1 MVRGDKPGQTRFF
14 LGVVVVSFGAAA
26 FSLALRSSLSA
37 VAWLVAGASDIVAAM
52 HLLPFGL
59 RVGLPVVGGLLA
71 GLTAVLAARGAGSQG
86 VGDVM
91 EAIILGRVR
100 LSMRVTLL
108 KSLGSWFAIATGGSV
123 GREGPLIQFG
133 GALGSFA
140 AERLGLDEKSM
151 KLLIAA
157 GAAAG
162 FAAAYN
168 TPLAA
173 ILFVLEVVTGVF
185 VLDAIVPSLIAAAI
199 ATALTRVVAGDEPLY
214 GHRTFAL
221 SAPPDLVAYALLGV
235 VCALTAR
242 AFMRLLAL
250 GEDLFHRE
258 SLPLPWRAGLGGLIT
273 GLIVAMVPE
282 VAGNGYEPLKAV
294 LDGRFAASFLVLLFV
309 TKALATTS
317 SVASGSPGG
326 VFTPSMLMGGC
337 IGSLYGHAV
346 VGLLGASLGS
356 VGSYALVGMAAAVA
370 ASTHAPL
377 MAAVLAFE
385 VSGDYAVVLPLAV
398 ATAVAAAV
406 SRGMDAESIYT
417 AELKEKGLAWD
428 VTLEGGRNVRR
439 TEARPPAE
447 AGSPADPPK

>member
-1 MVRGDKPGQTRFF
+1 
-14 LGVVVVSFGAAA
+14 
-26 FSLALRSSLSA
+26 
-37 VAWLVAGASDIVAAM
+37 
-52 HLLPFGL
+52 
-59 RVGLPVVGGLLA
+59 
-71 GLTAVLAARGAGSQG
+71 
-86 VGDVM
+86 M

-133 GALGSFA
+133 GAFGSFA
-140 AERLGLDEKSM
+140 GDRLGLDSQSM

-199 ATALTRVVAGDEPLY
+199 ATALTRVVAGDAPLY

-221 SAPPDLVAYALLGV
+221 SAPPDLLAYALLGV
-235 VCALTAR
+235 VCAFAAR
-242 AFMRLLAL
+242 GFMRLLSA
-250 GEDLFHRE
+250 GEDLFHRP
-258 SLPLPWRAGLGGLIT
+258 SLPLPWRAAIGGLFT
-273 GLIVAMVPE
+273 GLVVACVPE

-294 LDGRFAASFLVLLFV
+294 LDGRFAAGFLLLLFAA
-309 TKALATTS
+309 KAFATTS

-337 IGSLYGHAV
+337 VGSLFGQGLTH
-346 VGLLGASLGS
+346 LLGASVGS
-356 VGSYALVGMAAAVA
+356 IGSYALVGMAAAVA

-406 SRGMDAESIYT
+406 SRAMNAESIYT
-417 AELKEKGLAWD
+417 AELKEKGVEWD
-428 VTLEGGRNVRR
+428 VTLEGGRKVRR
-439 TEARPPAE
+439 AE
-447 AGSPADPPK
+447 YES

>member
-1 MVRGDKPGQTRFF
+1 MGRSKQIRFF
-14 LGVVVVSFGAAA
+14 LGVIVVSFGSAA
-26 FSLALRSSLSA
+26 FSLALRASLSA
-37 VAWLVAGASDIVAAM
+37 VAHLVAGAGDIVSAM
-52 HLLPFGL
+52 HALPMAA
-59 RVGLPVVGGLLA
+59 RIALPAFGGLLA
-71 GLTAVLAARGAGSQG
+71 GLAAVLAARGAGSQG
-86 VGDVM
+86 VADVM

-100 LSMRVTLL
+100 LSMRVTLF

-133 GALGSFA
+133 GAFGSFA
-140 AERLGLDEKSM
+140 GERLGLDDKSM
-151 KLLIAA
+151 KLLIAS

-235 VCALTAR
+235 VCALAAR
-242 AFMRLLAL
+242 AFMRLLAA
-250 GEDLFHRE
+250 GEDLFHRD
-258 SLPLPWRAGLGGLIT
+258 SLPLPWRAGIGGVIT
-273 GLIVAMVPE
+273 GIIIAFVPE

-294 LDGRFAASFLVLLFV
+294 LDGRFAAGFLLLLLV
-309 TKALATTS
+309 AKALATTS

-337 IGSLYGHAV
+337 VGSLFGQGLIEV
-346 VGLLGASLGS
+346 IGTPVGT

-385 VSGDYAVVLPLAV
+385 VSGDYEVVLPLAV

-406 SRGMDAESIYT
+406 SRGISGESIYT
-417 AELKEKGLAWD
+417 AELKEKGLEWD
-428 VTLEGGRNVRR
+428 VSLEGGRSVRR
-439 TEARPPAE
+439 VE
-447 AGSPADPPK
+447 

>member
-1 MVRGDKPGQTRFF
+1 MRKPGQVRFF
-14 LGVVVVSFGAAA
+14 LGVIVVSFCSAA
-26 FSLALRSSLSA
+26 FSLALRASLSA
-37 VAWLVAGASDIVAAM
+37 VAHLVAGAADIVAAM
-52 HLLPFGL
+52 HALPLGV
-59 RVGLPVVGGLLA
+59 RIGLPAFGGLLA
-71 GLTAVLAARGAGSQG
+71 GLTAVIATRGEGSQG

-108 KSLGSWFAIATGGSV
+108 KSLGSWCAIATGGSV

-133 GALGSFA
+133 GAFGSFA
-140 AERLGLDEKSM
+140 GDRLGLDPQSL

-199 ATALTRVVAGDEPLY
+199 ATALTRVVAGDAPLY
-214 GHRTFAL
+214 GPRSFAL
-221 SAPPDLVAYALLGV
+221 SAPPDLIAYALLGV
-235 VCALTAR
+235 VCALIAR
-242 AFMRLLAL
+242 GFMRLLSS
-250 GEDLFHRE
+250 GEDLFHRP
-258 SLPLPWRAGLGGLIT
+258 SLPLPWRAAIGGGLT
-273 GLIVAMVPE
+273 GLVVAVVPE

-294 LDGRFAASFLVLLFV
+294 LDGRFAAAFLLLLLV
-309 TKALATTS
+309 AKALATTS

-326 VFTPSMLMGGC
+326 VFTPTMLMGGC
-337 IGSLYGHAV
+337 VGSLFGQGLTH
-346 VGLLGASLGS
+346 LLGPSVGS
-356 VGSYALVGMAAAVA
+356 IGSYALVGMAAAVA

-385 VSGDYAVVLPLAV
+385 VSGDYAAVLPLAV
-398 ATAVAAAV
+398 ATAIAAAV
-406 SRGMDAESIYT
+406 SRAINPESIYT
-417 AELKEKGLAWD
+417 AELKEKGVEWD
-428 VTLEGGRNVRR
+428 VTLEGGRKVRR
-439 TEARPPAE
+439 AE
-447 AGSPADPPK
+447 YES

>member
-1 MVRGDKPGQTRFF
+1 MGKPGQIRFF
-14 LGVVVVSFGAAA
+14 LGVVVVSFGSAA
-26 FSLALRSSLSA
+26 FSLALRSSLSS
-37 VAWLVAGASDIVAAM
+37 VARLVADAHDIVAAM
-52 HLLPFGL
+52 HALPIWA
-59 RVGLPVVGGLLA
+59 RVALPALGGLLA

-133 GALGSFA
+133 GAFGSFA
-140 AERLGLDEKSM
+140 GERLGLDEKSM

-221 SAPPDLVAYALLGV
+221 SAPPDLIAYALLGA
-235 VCALTAR
+235 VCAVAAR
-242 AFMRLLAL
+242 GFMRLLSA
-250 GEDLFHRE
+250 GEDLFHRP
-258 SLPLPWRAGLGGLIT
+258 SLPLPWRSALGGIIT
-273 GLIVAMVPE
+273 GLVVAWVPE
-282 VAGNGYEPLKAV
+282 VAGNGYEPLRSV
-294 LDGRFAASFLVLLFV
+294 LDGHFAMGFLLLLFAA
-309 TKALATTS
+309 KAFATTS

-337 IGSLYGHAV
+337 VGSLFGQ
-346 VGLLGASLGS
+346 GILSLFGASVGT

-398 ATAVAAAV
+398 ATAVAASV
-406 SRGMDAESIYT
+406 SRAISPESIYT
-417 AELKEKGLAWD
+417 AELKEKGVEWD
-428 VTLEGGRNVRR
+428 VTLEGGRKVRR
-439 TEARPPAE
+439 TEYE
-447 AGSPADPPK
+447 S

>member
-1 MVRGDKPGQTRFF
+1 MLRSPTAMGTSKSLRFL
-14 LGVVVVSFGAAA
+14 LGVIVVSFGSAA
-26 FSLALRSSLSA
+26 FSLALRASLSVIA
-37 VAWLVAGASDIVAAM
+37 HLVAGVPDIVSAM
-52 HLLPFGL
+52 QSLPWGL
-59 RVGLPVVGGLLA
+59 RIGLPALGGLLA
-71 GLTAVLAARGAGSQG
+71 GLTAVLAARGQGTQG

-108 KSLGSWFAIATGGSV
+108 KSLGSWFAIASGGSV

-133 GALGSFA
+133 GAFGSFA
-140 AERLGLDEKSM
+140 GERLGLDDKSM
-151 KLLIAA
+151 KLLIAS

-185 VLDAIVPSLIAAAI
+185 VLDAIVPSLIAATI

-235 VCALTAR
+235 VCALSAR
-242 AFMRLLAL
+242 GFMWMLSL
-250 GEDLFHRE
+250 GEDLFHRP
-258 SLPLPWRAGLGGLIT
+258 SLPLPWRAGLGGLLT
-273 GLIVAMVPE
+273 GFVVCLVPE

-294 LDGRFAASFLVLLFV
+294 LDGRFAAGFLVLLFLS
-309 TKALATTS
+309 KALATTF

-326 VFTPSMLMGGC
+326 VFTPMMLMGGC
-337 IGSLYGHAV
+337 VGSLFGQGIMAAV
-346 VGLLGASLGS
+346 GSHLGS

-385 VSGDYAVVLPLAV
+385 VSGDYAVVLPLAM

-406 SRGMDAESIYT
+406 SRAIDPESIYT
-417 AELKEKGLAWD
+417 AELKEKGVEWD
-428 VTLEGGRNVRR
+428 VSLEGGRKVRR
-439 TEARPPAE
+439 RDSA
-447 AGSPADPPK
+447 K

>member
-1 MVRGDKPGQTRFF
+1 MGKPGQIRFF
-14 LGVVVVSFGAAA
+14 LGVVVVSFGSAA
-26 FSLALRSSLSA
+26 FSLALRSSLSS
-37 VAWLVAGASDIVAAM
+37 VARLVADAHDIVAAM
-52 HLLPFGL
+52 HALPIWA
-59 RVGLPVVGGLLA
+59 RVALPALGGLLA

-133 GALGSFA
+133 GAFGSFA
-140 AERLGLDEKSM
+140 GERLGLDEKSM

-221 SAPPDLVAYALLGV
+221 SAPPDLIAYALLGA
-235 VCALTAR
+235 VCAVAAR
-242 AFMRLLAL
+242 GFMRLLST
-250 GEDLFHRE
+250 GEDLFHRP
-258 SLPLPWRAGLGGLIT
+258 SLPLPWRSALGGVIT
-273 GLIVAMVPE
+273 GLVVAWVPE
-282 VAGNGYEPLKAV
+282 VAGNGYEPLRSV
-294 LDGRFAASFLVLLFV
+294 LDGHFAMGFLLLLFAA
-309 TKALATTS
+309 KAFATTS

-337 IGSLYGHAV
+337 VGSLFGQ
-346 VGLLGASLGS
+346 GILSLFGASVGT

-398 ATAVAAAV
+398 ATAVAASV
-406 SRGMDAESIYT
+406 SRAISPESIYT
-417 AELKEKGLAWD
+417 AELKEKGVEWD
-428 VTLEGGRNVRR
+428 VTLEGGRKVRR
-439 TEARPPAE
+439 TEYE
-447 AGSPADPPK
+447 S